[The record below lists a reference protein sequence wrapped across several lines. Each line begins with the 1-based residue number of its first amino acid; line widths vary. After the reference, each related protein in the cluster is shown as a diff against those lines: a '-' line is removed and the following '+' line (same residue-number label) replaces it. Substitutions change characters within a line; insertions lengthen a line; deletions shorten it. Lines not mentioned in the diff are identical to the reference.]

1 MIEKMKGYKRSP
13 KYTSQD
19 LEKRAKTKDEINF
32 EEWKLIK
39 ENK

>member
-32 EEWKLIK
+32 EE
-39 ENK
+39 